1 MCALVEQSVQYVID
15 DRDHPGVRPIRY
27 EASRSAAARMW
38 ALGAGL
44 QRCLRRDRAFASRQV
59 ESGEQG
65 TKTVLA
71 FEGHV
76 LERRRFLEMN
86 PNLDD
91 EGLGTEAR
99 WELHFD
105 HLSEHDR
112 VAMDLD
118 EAREDYWAAPHDRD
132 SLGGIRASR
141 RCDEQQGAT
150 STAMAVTP
158 RWSQTRRAYRV
169 ARERHLHAA
178 AIPEHRN
185 LRRIAHSDRG
195 CGWGGWPRDSRRV
208 KGRH

>member
-1 MCALVEQSVQYVID
+1 
-15 DRDHPGVRPIRY
+15 
-27 EASRSAAARMW
+27 
-38 ALGAGL
+38 
-44 QRCLRRDRAFASRQV
+44 
-59 ESGEQG
+59 
-65 TKTVLA
+65 
-71 FEGHV
+71 
-76 LERRRFLEMN
+76 MN

-169 ARERHLHAA
+169 ARERHLHAP